1 MPTREHGRAERS
13 DAMNPAARAFLSL
26 SGDGTAEL
34 DSRSTRKSV
43 AALAIMFLVLLAAPL
58 YWASHSQAKATDQPL
73 AVKHDGGGGNSG
85 PGGGDDDDHDGD
97 DNNND
102 DNPNATHQGNTG
114 PSASEL
120 GGVNDDNGGN
130 NDDNP
135 NATHQGNTGPGAS
148 EHGGHHHGHGN
159 GGSDDDAHHTANGN
173 ETQGTVGTTHGDG

>member
-1 MPTREHGRAERS
+1 MPTREHGRAQRS
-13 DAMNPAARAFLSL
+13 DAMSPAARAFLSL

-73 AVKHDGGGGNSG
+73 AVKHDGGSNSG
-85 PGGGDDDDHDGD
+85 PGGGDDDDDDHGDD

-114 PSASEL
+114 PGASEL
-120 GGVNDDNGGN
+120 GGINDDNG
-130 NDDNP
+130 DDNP

-148 EHGGHHHGHGN
+148 EHGGHHHGN
-159 GGSDDDAHHTANGN
+159 GGSDDDAHHTVNAN
-173 ETQGTVGTTHGDG
+173 ETQGPVGTTQGDG